1 VHKTPD
7 NNPVLLGQKRGIS
20 DLFFP
25 GIYELAWS
33 NGSYESKDKVSL
45 PKAITIFGFATGD
58 VMNNGNESAV
68 AFGKDDRLKVFS
80 HSGEKIW
87 KSDER
92 FGGSNNFLLKT
103 PDSNKRVFLSQRVFI
118 TDLNR
123 DSNYEV
129 TVVKNHST
137 TGHLFRQSV
146 VYNGAKIVSLFWDGL
161 GLTPNWSTRKVSGYF
176 SDIAIGDIDNDGK
189 PEIAAVVQN
198 NQGSLLKKTKSA
210 IITYDLD
217 ALQVLK

>member
-1 VHKTPD
+1 MHKTPD
-7 NNPVLLGQKRGIS
+7 NNPVLLGQKMGIS
-20 DLFFP
+20 DLFYA
-25 GIYELAWS
+25 GVYELAWS

-58 VMNNGNESAV
+58 VMNNGNESVV
-68 AFGKDDRLKVFS
+68 AFGKDDRLRVFS
-80 HSGEKIW
+80 PDGEKIW

-92 FGGSNNFLLKT
+92 FGGSNNYLLKT
-103 PDSNKRVFLSQRVFI
+103 PDSNKRVFLPQRVFI

-123 DSNYEV
+123 DGNYEV

-137 TGHLFRQSV
+137 TGYSFRQSV

-189 PEIAAVVQN
+189 PEIAAVVLSN
-198 NQGSLLKKTKSA
+198 PGSLFKKTKSS

-217 ALQVLK
+217 ALQAPK